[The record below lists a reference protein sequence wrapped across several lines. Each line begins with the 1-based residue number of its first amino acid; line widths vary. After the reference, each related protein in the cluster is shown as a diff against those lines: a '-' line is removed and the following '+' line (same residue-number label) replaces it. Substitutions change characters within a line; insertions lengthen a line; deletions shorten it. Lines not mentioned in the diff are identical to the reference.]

1 MLSDICDHVAMNKFA
16 RTRRAFW
23 GDVRF
28 LIGIV
33 LVVLSIG
40 GVWAVVTA
48 SGSTTPVL
56 QATRTIV
63 RGEALVSG
71 DFLVVDV
78 GLGTIADRYLA
89 PQDLRP
95 GLVASRTVASGELM
109 AGSSTEDADDS
120 RTTTIV
126 VETSTGIPA
135 DVDAGTVVELWH
147 APPLDDDEGTLDA
160 PRVLVAD
167 ATVASVITTDTMLA
181 AGGTSVEVV
190 IDRAEVA
197 EVLAA
202 ITGGSV
208 LSIVPVGSTP

>member
-16 RTRRAFW
+16 HSRRAFW

-33 LVVLSIG
+33 LVALSIG
-40 GVWAVVTA
+40 GVWAVVAA
-48 SGSTTPVL
+48 SGATTPVL
-56 QATRTIV
+56 QTARTIV

-71 DFLVVDV
+71 DFRVVDV
-78 GLGTIADRYLA
+78 GLGPIADRYLA

-95 GLVASRTVASGELM
+95 GLVASRDVASGELM
-109 AGSSTEDADDS
+109 SGSSTEDADDS

-126 VETSTGIPA
+126 VESSTGIPA
-135 DVDAGTVVELWH
+135 EVDAGTVVELWY
-147 APPLDDDEGTLDA
+147 APLLDDEGTLDA
-160 PRVLVAD
+160 PRVLVPD
-167 ATVASVITTDTMLA
+167 ATVASVTTTDAMLA
-181 AGGTSVEVV
+181 AGGTAVEVV

-197 EVLAA
+197 EVLEA

-208 LSIVPVGSTP
+208 LSIVPVGSAP